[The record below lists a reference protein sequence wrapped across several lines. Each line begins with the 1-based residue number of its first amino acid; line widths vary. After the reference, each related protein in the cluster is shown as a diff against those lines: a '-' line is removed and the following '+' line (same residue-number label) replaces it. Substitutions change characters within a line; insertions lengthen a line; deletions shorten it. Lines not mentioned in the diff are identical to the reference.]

1 MIFHVKKSKK
11 GIIYTLFIY
20 KINVILTILEWK
32 RIVTVRWGGISQ
44 VVRAMKCVL
53 LGEQN
58 LSSWVLSDTTSS
70 TVVEGSVMSVTPL
83 NGPVGGGETMTEI
96 KNKVDVILIDENSNC
111 NNVIR
116 RRANV
121 FDLDKLAGAD
131 LIELE
136 ESVEKFDWDKVSD
149 FVPLLLRLVVTKI

>member
-1 MIFHVKKSKK
+1 M
-11 GIIYTLFIY
+11 L
-20 KINVILTILEWK
+20 
-32 RIVTVRWGGISQ
+32 
-44 VVRAMKCVL
+44 RAMKCVL

-70 TVVEGSVMSVTPL
+70 TVVEGLVMSVTPL
-83 NGPVGGGETMTEI
+83 NGPVEGGETMTEI